1 MSLRHAWSVVNPK
14 EANTFPRRGNTM
26 KDIWNVTKKLY
37 IKWVIEIIDQS
48 QVAIEEAYFIQL
60 APKEVQVPDNDEI
73 LIIYL
78 HMKKNGIEILLLLT

>member
-1 MSLRHAWSVVNPK
+1 
-14 EANTFPRRGNTM
+14 M
-26 KDIWNVTKKLY
+26 KDIWNVTLLKKFY
-37 IKWVIEIIDQS
+37 IKWVIEITDQS
-48 QVAIEEAYFIQL
+48 QVAPEEAYFIQL